1 MRRFARSAALGLLTL
16 LFACSAQADVC
27 ADWTVFKARFLTS
40 DGRIVDRF
48 QNSVSHSEGQG
59 YGLIVA
65 ALCNDRETFASLW
78 EWTRDNMQVRRTD
91 SLLAWAWGE
100 RLPGQWAVLDFN
112 NATDGDILVAWGLLL
127 GAKQWSESAYE
138 TQAMGL
144 IASIREHLGVHRQG
158 RLVLLPGYHGFLKHD
173 SIRLNPSYWIISA
186 FQAFTEKDDAVFW
199 KSVQADSLALLE
211 ASLVPP
217 LMLPPNWIVLSEDTE
232 EPRPATDEPVFSF
245 EAIRV
250 PLYLSWAGA
259 TSALPELEDLVRS
272 LDQAGRI
279 PQGIDLTDGSFAQE
293 SGSAGFYAVFARAA
307 QDLGMTETAERWWS
321 EAAQKFMDEKDNYY
335 SNILYVLS
343 RLENTTI
350 PQADAP

>member
-1 MRRFARSAALGLLTL
+1 MRQFTRSAALGFLTL
-16 LFACSAQADVC
+16 LLACSAQADVC
-27 ADWTVFKARFLTS
+27 TDWTVFKARFLTS
-40 DGRIVDRF
+40 DGRVVDRF

-59 YGLIVA
+59 YGLVVA
-65 ALCNDRETFASLW
+65 ALCDDRETFASLW

-138 TQAMGL
+138 TEATGL
-144 IASIREHLGVHRQG
+144 IASIREHLGVHHQG
-158 RLVLLPGYHGFLKHD
+158 RLVLLPGYHGFLKSD
-173 SIRLNPSYWIISA
+173 SIRLNPSYYIPSA
-186 FQAFTEKDDAVFW
+186 FQAFAEKDDADFW
-199 KSVQADSLALLE
+199 NTAQADSLALLE

-217 LMLPPNWIVLSEDTE
+217 LMLPPDWIVLAEDSEQ
-232 EPRPATDEPVFSF
+232 PLPAGDEPVFGF
-245 EAIRV
+245 ETIRV

-259 TSALPELEDLVRS
+259 TSALPELEGLVRS
-272 LDQAGRI
+272 LDQAGHI
-279 PQGIDLTDGSFAQE
+279 PQRIDLTDGSFSQE

-307 QDLGMTETAERWWS
+307 QDLGMLETAERWWN
-321 EAAQKFMDEKDNYY
+321 EAARKFMDEKDDYY

-343 RLENTTI
+343 RLEETNI
-350 PQADAP
+350 PQADTP

>member
-1 MRRFARSAALGLLTL
+1 MKRFARSAAVGLLTL
-16 LFACSAQADVC
+16 FLACSAQADVC
-27 ADWTVFKARFLTS
+27 TDWTVFKARFLTS
-40 DGRIVDRF
+40 DGRVVDRF
-48 QNSVSHSEGQG
+48 QDSVSHSEGQG

-65 ALCNDRETFASLW
+65 ALCDDRETFASLW

-138 TQAMGL
+138 TAATSL
-144 IASIREHLGVHRQG
+144 IVSIREKLGVQRQG
-158 RLVLLPGYHGFLKHD
+158 RLVLLPGYHGFLKSD
-173 SIRLNPSYWIISA
+173 TIRLNPSYSIPSA
-186 FQAFTEKDDAVFW
+186 FQAFAEKDDADFW
-199 KSVQADSLALLE
+199 AAVQADSLALLE

-217 LMLPPNWIVLSEDTE
+217 LMLPPDWIVLAEDTE
-232 EPRPATDEPVFSF
+232 KPRPEGEEPVFGF

-259 TSALPELEDLVRS
+259 ISTLPELEDLMRS
-272 LDQAGRI
+272 LDQAERI
-279 PQGIDLTDGSFAQE
+279 PQRINLTDGSFAQE

-307 QDLGMTETAERWWS
+307 RDLGMLKTAERWRN
-321 EAAQKFMDEKDNYY
+321 EAARKFMDEKDDYY

-343 RLENTTI
+343 RLEETTI
-350 PQADAP
+350 PRADTP